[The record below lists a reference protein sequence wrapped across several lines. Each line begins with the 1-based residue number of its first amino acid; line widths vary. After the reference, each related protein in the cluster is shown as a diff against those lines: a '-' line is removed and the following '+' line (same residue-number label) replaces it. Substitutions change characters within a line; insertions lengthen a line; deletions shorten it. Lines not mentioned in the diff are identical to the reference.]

1 MSYSPQAPNC
11 YDVIAKLAKQ
21 YPQEFAD
28 CHRPERGE
36 RAWAF
41 VRLAAW
47 VLHSK
52 VDRRFGLNGK
62 RGNVGDLSMDAVSFV
77 NPASP
82 AGGVEV
88 YDIVK
93 SAGETDPR
101 KPQPAAAWIDQTIP
115 TVNAGTIGSFV
126 QPQPVSESNVPPP
139 PPPPDPEPEP
149 DEPFQCETC
158 EVVKAQLAALHE
170 QHALIIQH
178 QAGLATKQDVE
189 TLYRLIADHVIAEHL
204 DDVKKRVDRNHAA
217 IAAKDG
223 GCRFPRLR

>member
-28 CHRPERGE
+28 CHRPELGD
-36 RAWAF
+36 RAWRF
-41 VRLAAW
+41 IEIAAW
-47 VLHSK
+47 VLKTK
-52 VDRRFGLNGK
+52 VDPRFGMNGK
-62 RGNVGDLSMDAVSFV
+62 RGNVNDRSMDAVSFL

-88 YDIVK
+88 YDVVAR
-93 SAGETDPR
+93 AG
-101 KPQPAAAWIDQTIP
+101 AANASPAWIDQTMA
-115 TVNAGTIGSFV
+115 TVNAGTIGAYV
-126 QPQPVSESNVPPP
+126 EPWPVRESNVPPPP

-170 QHALIIQH
+170 QHALLIQH